1 MLAVMG
7 DEMKNTTGVGGRADV
22 GSNAGPG
29 PLGYQHA
36 SGAAWVVEARGEL
49 DLDTLPPLEAALSQ
63 AAATHH
69 IVILDAAGVTFA
81 DSTCLTVLLRVR
93 QLADLRV
100 ARPSAQLARL
110 LSLTGAD
117 RVVTVHADLDT
128 ATAQT

>member
-1 MLAVMG
+1 MR
-7 DEMKNTTGVGGRADV
+7 DTTGVGGRADV
-22 GSNAGPG
+22 AADAGTG

-63 AAATHH
+63 AAASHH

-81 DSTCLTVLLRVR
+81 DSTCLSVLLRVR

-100 ARPSAQLARL
+100 ARPSPQLARL
-110 LSLTGAD
+110 LALTGAD
-117 RVVTVHADLDT
+117 RVVTVHPDLAT
-128 ATAQT
+128 ATSQT